1 MYDQIV
7 IDCQTQKESVSCGDC
22 IVRESC
28 HLRLELGDKTRSVE
42 ETESAQSLL
51 IPLLLMRV

>member
-22 IVRESC
+22 IVGESC
-28 HLRLELGDKTRSVE
+28 HLRLELGEKTRTVE
-42 ETESAQSLL
+42 EAESAQSLL
-51 IPLLLMRV
+51 VPLLLMRV